1 MCKFCTKQN
10 YEFLESR
17 NEWWGSFYSS
27 HVYVPCS
34 PSLIHSAQHRG
45 LSTSSLYKCFQTWLD
60 FEDCFVLFH
69 CGFLGAT
76 LLHIFSVKWKS
87 LSHVWLSVTP
97 WIVAR
102 LAPLSMWFSQQ
113 EYWSG
118 SPFPSV
124 RDLPNPGIQ
133 PRSPALQAASLLM
146 FREFPKLLSKNVY
159 FYFNIF
165 GYTEWYEINARRNFH
180 FALLKWAKWD
190 MKEKKMLI
198 IDFSI
203 LCWIFFLFWSEE
215 QVLNGLRARAPFYF
229 LVWRLP
235 VATVANSV

>member
-1 MCKFCTKQN
+1 
-10 YEFLESR
+10 
-17 NEWWGSFYSS
+17 
-27 HVYVPCS
+27 
-34 PSLIHSAQHRG
+34 
-45 LSTSSLYKCFQTWLD
+45 
-60 FEDCFVLFH
+60 
-69 CGFLGAT
+69 
-76 LLHIFSVKWKS
+76 
-87 LSHVWLSVTP
+87 
-97 WIVAR
+97 
-102 LAPLSMWFSQQ
+102 MWFSRQ

-124 RDLPNPGIQ
+124 GDLPNPGIQ
-133 PRSPALQAASLLM
+133 PRSPALQANSLLM

-165 GYTEWYEINARRNFH
+165 GYTEWYEINARRNFP

-190 MKEKKMLI
+190 MKREKKMLI

-203 LCWIFFLFWSEE
+203 LCWIFFLSWSEE

-235 VATVANSV
+235 VATSKFSLILQQGEKFLQMCDPECYLDLLLMQKIKPVPFQTFCQLLDKTLHSLGLFICL